1 MLDGDTPEIK
11 RLDDI
16 CEISDNKFEY
26 ELPHLSVTEFVV
38 RLKSAAEDT
47 YIFDRSENDTDKKT
61 NIPLI
66 AGIGAAAI
74 AAAAGI
80 TFLSRWS
87 KKR

>member
-1 MLDGDTPEIK
+1 MILNYAQ
-11 RLDDI
+11 
-16 CEISDNKFEY
+16 NK
-26 ELPHLSVTEFVV
+26 
-38 RLKSAAEDT
+38 
-47 YIFDRSENDTDKKT
+47 NDTDKKT